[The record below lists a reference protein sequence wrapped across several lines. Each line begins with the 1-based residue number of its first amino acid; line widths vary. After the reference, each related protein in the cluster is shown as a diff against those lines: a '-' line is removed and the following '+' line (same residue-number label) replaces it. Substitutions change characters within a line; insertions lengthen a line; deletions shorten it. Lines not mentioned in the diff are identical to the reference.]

1 METYTMDDKLN
12 DILDKILKYG
22 IKQITATELEF
33 LDSYSKGRQYQTYD
47 KISKEDWKI
56 FEDKYFRFEYFKL
69 RKAKGETHIVGTFY
83 VPDMMNKHVLIKG
96 CIKGEIIIYENK
108 AISLYFEKGGYDIID
123 FCEGIEYELDKF
135 VDYIIDRLRENAI
148 LKRY

>member
-33 LDSYSKGRQYQTYD
+33 LDSYSKGRHYQTYD

-56 FEDKYFRFEYFKL
+56 FEDKYFRFEYFGGKL
-69 RKAKGETHIVGTFY
+69 RF
-83 VPDMMNKHVLIKG
+83 IKSPSIF
-96 CIKGEIIIYENK
+96 CR
-108 AISLYFEKGGYDIID
+108 SL
-123 FCEGIEYELDKF
+123 
-135 VDYIIDRLRENAI
+135 
-148 LKRY
+148 